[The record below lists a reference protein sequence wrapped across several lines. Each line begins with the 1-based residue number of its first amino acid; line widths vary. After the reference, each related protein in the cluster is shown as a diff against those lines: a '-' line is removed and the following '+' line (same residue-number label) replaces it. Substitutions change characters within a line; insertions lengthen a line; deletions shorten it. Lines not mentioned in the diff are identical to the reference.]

1 MNDGEYVM
9 YTEKWYIYPFCYL
22 PETELNAACL
32 LCNSILIK
40 KVGNQHDTCLWKGPV
55 LATHNPSIEEY
66 QLDRICVE
74 LTKSGSGQRDEEVQ
88 TYCCEHMELASK
100 MHLPN
105 KWLTSKGMEGSNKE
119 YLNTDLFELWTL

>member
-1 MNDGEYVM
+1 
-9 YTEKWYIYPFCYL
+9 
-22 PETELNAACL
+22 
-32 LCNSILIK
+32 
-40 KVGNQHDTCLWKGPV
+40 V

-74 LTKSGSGQRDEEVQ
+74 LTKNGSGQSDDEVQ
-88 TYCCEHMELASK
+88 TYCFKHMESAYK

-119 YLNTDLFELWTL
+119 YLNTDLFELRPL